1 MTILELNALPY
12 MTANIERILRHLES
26 DSMDPGWFI
35 SRETKSTAPDPIRRV
50 LQQELPELMAE
61 YRRLTAYINSITDS
75 YMKRIFEMRFI
86 EQKSLREIGVLYG
99 LSSGT
104 LKQQIYSY
112 VRLNPEGYYS
122 CKELAELWG
131 LNINTVNNWCRKG
144 LLPGAKKR
152 GLQRWIIPR
161 DVTRPQ
167 NRRYQNNQKSSCG

>member
-12 MTANIERILRHLES
+12 ITANIERILRHLES

-35 SRETKSTAPDPIRRV
+35 SRETKSTAPNPIREV
-50 LQQELPELMAE
+50 LQQELPGLMAE
-61 YRRLTAYINSITDS
+61 YRRLTAYIDGITDS

-86 EQKSLREIGVLYG
+86 DQKPLREIGVLYG

-152 GLQRWIIPR
+152 GRQRWIIPR
-161 DVTRPQ
+161 NVDHPHHSRHK
-167 NRRYQNNQKSSCG
+167 NQ

>member
-12 MTANIERILRHLES
+12 ITANIERILRHLES

-152 GLQRWIIPR
+152 GSQRWIIPR
-161 DVTRPQ
+161 NVDRPHHS
-167 NRRYQNNQKSSCG
+167 RRKNQ

>member
-1 MTILELNALPY
+1 
-12 MTANIERILRHLES
+12 
-26 DSMDPGWFI
+26 MDPEWFTPQDTKATAVDPM
-35 SRETKSTAPDPIRRV
+35 REV
-50 LQQELPELMAE
+50 LQQELTDLMVE
-61 YRRLTAYINSITDS
+61 YRRLTGYINSMTDS

-122 CKELAELWG
+122 CKELAEIWEV
-131 LNINTVNNWCRKG
+131 NINTVNSWCRKG

-161 DVTRPQ
+161 NVVRPQ
-167 NRRYQNNQKSSCG
+167 NQRHRTE

>member
-1 MTILELNALPY
+1 MTIPELNTLPY
-12 MTANIERILRHLES
+12 ITANIERILRYLES
-26 DSMDPGWFI
+26 DSMDPEWFI
-35 SRETKSTAPDPIRRV
+35 HQGAKNTEPDPMREV
-50 LQQELPELMAE
+50 LQQELPGLMAE
-61 YRRLTAYINSITDS
+61 YRRLTAYINGITDP

-86 EQKSLREIGVLYG
+86 EQKPLREIGVLYG

-122 CKELAELWG
+122 CKELAELWD

-152 GLQRWIIPR
+152 GRQRWIIPR
-161 DVTRPQ
+161 DVVRPQ
-167 NRRYQNNQKSSCG
+167 DRRHKTD